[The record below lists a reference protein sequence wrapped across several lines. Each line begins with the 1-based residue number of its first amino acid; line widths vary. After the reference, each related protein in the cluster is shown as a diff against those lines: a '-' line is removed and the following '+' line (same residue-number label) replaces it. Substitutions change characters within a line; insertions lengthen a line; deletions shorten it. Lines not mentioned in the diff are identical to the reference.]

1 MFLENLNEDLRKDY
15 LDFQIKACT
24 YTAKYD
30 YWMEQLFE
38 RVMRLF
44 VWENTEEV
52 QPKEIEQRLIISGH
66 CGITKIKREQ
76 ELTAMFGTFY
86 TPTKYYDEWK
96 NYTVRCPI
104 YSGQRTIGK
113 DVTVINNNALRNPV
127 MPLLNHYAQ
136 LLAHTEVTYID
147 MIINARDSIGIPVVT
162 TEKQKQAVRNYQAK
176 RFNGVFGAIADP
188 SAIGINYTNG
198 MAVNSENFKELW
210 ATRNNIL
217 KDFYTDIGVKAAF
230 EKQSNTV
237 DAEVRSNDTLLLLN
251 LSDMLASREKGCKDV
266 NKMYGRNWS
275 VKLSEELEAVRE
287 EFFTEEAPEEV
298 NDENDQ

>member
-1 MFLENLNEDLRKDY
+1 MFLESLNEDLRKSY

-44 VWENTEEV
+44 VWEGTEAV

-66 CGITKIKREQ
+66 CGVTKLPREK

-104 YSGQRTIGK
+104 YSGTRTIGK
-113 DVTVINNNALRNPV
+113 DVIVINNNALRNPV

-147 MIINARDSIGIPVVT
+147 MVINARDSIGIPIVT
-162 TEKQKQAVRNYQAK
+162 TEKQKQSVRNYQSK
-176 RFNGVFGAIADP
+176 RFNGVYAAIADP
-188 SAIGINYTNG
+188 GALGINYTNG
-198 MAVNSENFKELW
+198 MAINSENFKELW

-251 LSDMLASREKGCKDV
+251 LSDMLASREKGCDDV
-266 NKMYGRNWS
+266 NVLYGVNWS
-275 VKLSEELEAVRE
+275 VKLSEELEAVRD
-287 EFFTEEAPEEV
+287 EFFTEDVTEV
-298 NDENDQ
+298 AENEND

>member
-44 VWENTEEV
+44 VWKNTEEV

-251 LSDMLASREKGCKDV
+251 LSDMLASREKGCEDV